1 MLNLQPYADPKYF
14 VILLLAL
21 LPIAIGLYFGKRL
34 NWYEVVVSLV
44 FIFLMFD
51 GEKYHE
57 GFALV
62 GYMIW
67 QWLLVWAYTLYRK
80 KANGTVVFY
89 IATFLSILPLIL
101 VKVAPVANWTH
112 VTSLLG
118 FLGISYLTFRSVAMI
133 LETRDGSIKEFNPW
147 LFLRFMLFMPTI
159 SSGPIDRYRR
169 FVKDITTVPDRQK
182 YTGML
187 EKAVWYF
194 FLGFLYKFVIS
205 YILGTVLLPQVESL
219 ATLSASVHHGWTW
232 WLVPVMYTYGFNLFF
247 DFAGYSLFAVATSY
261 VMGVELPMN
270 FNKPFLSKNLK
281 DFWNRWHIS
290 LSFWFRD
297 YIFMRLV
304 FLIMKKKW
312 IKNRVTT
319 SNVAYIANMLIMGFW
334 HGLHW
339 YYIAYGLFHGVGMA
353 INDAWLRYKK
363 KHHVPHNKFTEALA
377 IFITFNVVMVSFL
390 LFSGFLDT
398 LWFK

>member
-21 LPIAIGLYFGKRL
+21 APLAIGLYFGKRFA
-34 NWYEVVVSLV
+34 WYEVIVSFA
-44 FIFLMFD
+44 FIFLMFN

-57 GFALV
+57 GYAIIGF
-62 GYMIW
+62 MIW
-67 QWLLVWAYTLYRK
+67 QWLLVWGYTLYRK
-80 KANGTVVFY
+80 KANNTAVVY
-89 IATFLSILPLIL
+89 IVTILAILPLFL
-101 VKVAPVANWTH
+101 VKLSSPAHWTH
-112 VTSLLG
+112 VATLLG
-118 FLGISYLTFRSVAMI
+118 FLGVSYLTFRSVGMI

-182 YTGML
+182 YTNML

-194 FLGFLYKFVIS
+194 FLGFLYNFIIS
-205 YILGTVLLPQVESL
+205 YILVGELLPMITTLAVQDASL
-219 ATLSASVHHGWTW
+219 HSGWTW
-232 WLVPVMYTYGFNLFF
+232 WLVPYMYVWGLNLFF
-247 DFAGYSLFAVATSY
+247 NFAGYSLFAVATSY

-270 FNKPFLSKNLK
+270 FKKPFLAKNLK
-281 DFWNRWHIS
+281 DFWNRWHIT

-339 YYIAYGLFHGVGMA
+339 YYIAYGLFHGIGLV

-377 IFITFNVVMVSFL
+377 IFITFNVVMISFL

-398 LWFK
+398 LWFN